1 MWRGDRDEEKR
12 EALVMAAK
20 LCIKLNIINEDS
32 EDIYE
37 SDLLIGSI
45 SSISSQNISQTK
57 EQASKIL
64 IDLLSSQGY
73 FRDNS

>member
-1 MWRGDRDEEKR
+1 LWRGDRDEEKR